1 MSRDHFQP
9 LSPQMDKAAHASL
22 GTRNMPSL
30 GGARTVYSEFREV
43 NSNEAGARWG
53 HPLGELLK
61 RGFRNTEDSG
71 EQPVLACGPSWLL
84 AFSALGT
91 AAPSFFRHLSSSS
104 SQETAQPHHSSALMG
119 SPHFPRI
126 DSF

>member
-1 MSRDHFQP
+1 
-9 LSPQMDKAAHASL
+9 
-22 GTRNMPSL
+22 MPSL

-61 RGFRNTEDSG
+61 LSLRNTEDSG

-84 AFSALGT
+84 GISALGT
-91 AAPSFFRHLSSSS
+91 AAHSFFPAPTQLL
-104 SQETAQPHHSSALMG
+104 EPGYHSPALMG
-119 SPHFPRI
+119 SPHLPKT
-126 DSF
+126 DSLLQE